1 MPCCT
6 GINQPK
12 QRSVDLA
19 MCRSSAAMLTGQECD
34 NGARKAALVQWTSQA
49 IYTLKSLVL
58 RLRSLL
64 DGA

>member
-1 MPCCT
+1 MPCYT
-6 GINQPK
+6 GINQLK

-19 MCRSSAAMLTGQECD
+19 MCRSSASMLTGQECG
-34 NGARKAALVQWTSQA
+34 NRARKAALVQWTSQA
-49 IYTLKSLVL
+49 TYMLKSLVL